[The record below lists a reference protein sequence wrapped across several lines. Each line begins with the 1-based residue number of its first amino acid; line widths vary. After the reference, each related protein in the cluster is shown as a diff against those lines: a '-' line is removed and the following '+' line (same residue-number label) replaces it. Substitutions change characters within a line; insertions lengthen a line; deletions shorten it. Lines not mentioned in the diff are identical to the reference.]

1 MKHAF
6 LSLTFLTLSVLGCG
20 GSNPPP
26 PEPMMKITQPS
37 TPDAAVGQCTS
48 TDDCPGA
55 MCRGEEGCG
64 VAWTCQPDIPCTRDL
79 VQYCACDGTTFEA
92 SGHCPGRPFRHVG
105 PCT

>member
-1 MKHAF
+1 MKHAVLVLVLL
-6 LSLTFLTLSVLGCG
+6 LSACG
-20 GSNPPP
+20 GSNAPP
-26 PEPMMKITQPS
+26 PEPMLKITQPS
-37 TPDAAVGQCTS
+37 TPDAAVGQQCTS
-48 TDDCPGA
+48 SDDCPGA

-64 VAWTCQPDIPCTRDL
+64 TAWTCQPDIPCTRDL